1 MENETNLLAQR
12 RAKLAELKR
21 LGYDPYPRKFDYSH
35 TLGEIRARFD
45 SLSAAEIEEKKESI
59 RVCGRIMSLRPH
71 GKAGFLDLSDG
82 ETRLQVYVRRDQ
94 VGPQDFELF
103 QLFDLGDI
111 VGVEGILFRTRTNE
125 LTVLA
130 ARVHHLSKNLLP
142 LPEKWH
148 GLTDIETRL
157 RQRYLDLITNPAVRS
172 VFVRR
177 SRIVREI
184 RNFLDARGYLEVETP
199 VLQSLAG
206 GALARPFITHHNAL
220 NIELYLRIAL
230 ELYLKRLIVGGIP
243 RVYEMSRIFRNEG
256 ISAQHNPEFTMLE
269 FYQAYS
275 DFRDLMDMTQ
285 KMVTQVAETVTGS
298 RQVPFL
304 DHVLD
309 FNLWH
314 RYTMKEAILRF
325 WPESTAKPR
334 EEDLKSEENLR
345 TLARALNAPV
355 EPSCGAGKL
364 LGAIF
369 ETVAEA
375 HLIQPTFIYDYPAE
389 VSPLSKTKPDDPE
402 TVERF
407 ELYIGGMEVANA
419 YSELN
424 DPVEQRKRFE
434 EQSRARGRGDE
445 EAHVM
450 DDDYIRALCY
460 GMPPTA
466 GEGIGID
473 RLTMVL
479 TDSRSIRDVILF
491 PLLRPE
497 TDIVLPFE

>member
-1 MENETNLLAQR
+1 
-12 RAKLAELKR
+12 
-21 LGYDPYPRKFDYSH
+21 
-35 TLGEIRARFD
+35 
-45 SLSAAEIEEKKESI
+45 
-59 RVCGRIMSLRPH
+59 
-71 GKAGFLDLSDG
+71 
-82 ETRLQVYVRRDQ
+82 
-94 VGPQDFELF
+94 
-103 QLFDLGDI
+103 
-111 VGVEGILFRTRTNE
+111 
-125 LTVLA
+125 
-130 ARVHHLSKNLLP
+130 
-142 LPEKWH
+142 
-148 GLTDIETRL
+148 
-157 RQRYLDLITNPAVRS
+157 
-172 VFVRR
+172 
-177 SRIVREI
+177 
-184 RNFLDARGYLEVETP
+184 
-199 VLQSLAG
+199 
-206 GALARPFITHHNAL
+206 
-220 NIELYLRIAL
+220 
-230 ELYLKRLIVGGIP
+230 
-243 RVYEMSRIFRNEG
+243 MSRIFRNEG

-275 DFRDLMDMTQ
+275 DFRDLMEMTQ
-285 KMVTQVAETVTGS
+285 EMVTQVAETITGS

-309 FNLWH
+309 FNVWH
-314 RYTMKEAILRF
+314 RYTMKEAILSF
-325 WPESTAKPR
+325 WPESTTKPR
-334 EEDLKSEENLR
+334 EEDLKSEESLR
-345 TLARALNAPV
+345 HLARVLNVPV
-355 EPSCGAGKL
+355 ELSCGVGKL

-369 ETVAEA
+369 EAVAEA
-375 HLIQPTFIYDYPAE
+375 RLIQPTFIYDYPAE
-389 VSPLSKTKPDDPE
+389 VSPLSKTKPGDPE

-434 EQSRARGRGDE
+434 EQLRARGKGDE